1 MTIAVGQKVYYVG
14 RGPYLVAEVV
24 SKVVCGATAQF
35 YKLILLG
42 GAGEEFLV
50 PVATASVVPLRA
62 LIARSK
68 IPELLRRMGVR
79 SGPPK
84 ELGTWQQRQAARS
97 KSFESGSPFDLGD
110 LIESLTRSSSVRKL
124 AIDESEALR
133 RARKL
138 LISEIAEVMGETPTA
153 VESRID
159 DVLNPDRQ
167 TIKQPASRARSRT
180 RGEPEGVASKAARK

>member
-1 MTIAVGQKVYYVG
+1 MTMAVGEKIYYVG

-24 SKVVCGATAQF
+24 SKVVCGATVQF

-42 GAGEEFLV
+42 GSSEEFLV
-50 PVATASVVPLRA
+50 PVATASVLPLRA

-68 IPELLRRMGVR
+68 VPELLRRMSVR

-97 KSFESGSPFDLGD
+97 KSFESGSPFDLGE

-138 LISEIAEVMGETPTA
+138 LISEIAEVMDESPSA
-153 VESRID
+153 AESRID
-159 DVLNPDRQ
+159 EVLNPEGNM
-167 TIKQPASRARSRT
+167 IKRSAHKARVSERTESR
-180 RGEPEGVASKAARK
+180 K